1 MDKNNKNKDLIEIIF
16 SDKIILFIEN
26 DIDKAEKFLNNLRMD
41 IRLDLH
47 GVLDLLENNKKIIN
61 IENDRKNYIIGAIS
75 YVGRLSNTRNKA
87 RQDIQ
92 NRIISGQINY
102 GILIFKRGKRKKNK
116 KIYFIDS
123 GSKAWVNKNLLYFPN
138 IITLYI
144 DDGIDHIES
153 TKFLLNLDNKY
164 KLIKIFLFK
173 NKQSDELLK
182 IINNEILHNKL
193 IKKQL

>member
-1 MDKNNKNKDLIEIIF
+1 MDKNKDLIEIIF

-47 GVLDLLENNKKIIN
+47 GVLDLLENNKNIIN

-116 KIYFIDS
+116 KNYFINP

-144 DDGIDHIES
+144 DDGTDHIES

-173 NKQSDELLK
+173 NKKSDDLLK

>member
-1 MDKNNKNKDLIEIIF
+1 MDKNKDLIEIIF

-47 GVLDLLENNKKIIN
+47 GVLDLLENNKNIIN
-61 IENDRKNYIIGAIS
+61 IESDRKNYIIGAIS

-116 KIYFIDS
+116 KIYFIDP

-144 DDGIDHIES
+144 DDGADHTES

-173 NKQSDELLK
+173 NKKSDDLLK